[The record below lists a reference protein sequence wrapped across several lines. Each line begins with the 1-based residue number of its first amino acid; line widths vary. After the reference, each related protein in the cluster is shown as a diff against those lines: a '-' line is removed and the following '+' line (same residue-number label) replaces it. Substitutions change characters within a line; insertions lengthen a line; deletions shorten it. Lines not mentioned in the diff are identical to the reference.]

1 MCTEV
6 NLLLD
11 FSEVSVFVF
20 ASYVSCLA
28 DLQPRDGEPDILL
41 LWSHEMYTPYSE
53 CATGASFVI
62 NIDCSQGHL
71 DSKRPF
77 TINEV
82 KHSIK
87 QDQLSMQQLP
97 YL

>member
-1 MCTEV
+1 M

-11 FSEVSVFVF
+11 YSEVSVFVS

-28 DLQPRDGEPDILL
+28 DLQTSDGEPDILL
-41 LWSHEMYTPYSE
+41 LWSHEMYTPPSE

-71 DSKRPF
+71 DSKRAF
-77 TINEV
+77 TINVV

-87 QDQLSMQQLP
+87 QGQLTMQQLR